1 MTKICH
7 RNYITEYV
15 LGNPYMH
22 TTVIGG
28 IDLANQKL
36 VPITQLLVFSAEQ
49 LFDSDGDQNS
59 QQGPKTSPSALTWV

>member
-1 MTKICH
+1 MNHKGNRKKKMTKICH

-36 VPITQLLVFSAEQ
+36 VPIT
-49 LFDSDGDQNS
+49 
-59 QQGPKTSPSALTWV
+59 